1 MEHIDPD
8 FADLFEVEPVRLS
21 KADKFHKTVSNVK
34 REAQEAARGLREDA
48 YIAELM
54 RTGSRSEANK
64 ALGMESR
71 GAGPFRNP
79 ETRKRLHARI
89 LALREQLQITPERVL
104 KEYARIAFA
113 DIRCVFDDEGHLVP
127 VDELDDDTAAAVSS
141 VDVQTI
147 GDGEGVMQTATHK
160 VKMYDKLNALNV
172 LAKRL
177 KLYEDSVK
185 VEGSI
190 EVKQMSRN
198 EKARRI
204 AFFLQEALRKKEQE
218 NSTAVEGSK

>member
-1 MEHIDPD
+1 METIDPD
-8 FADLFEVEPVRLS
+8 FADLFETEPPRLS
-21 KADKFHKTVSNVK
+21 KADKWHQTLSNTK
-34 REAQEAARGLREDA
+34 REAQEAARDLREDA
-48 YIAELM
+48 YMAALI
-54 RTGSRSEANK
+54 RTGSRCEANK
-64 ALGMESR
+64 AIGLEPQS
-71 GAGPFRNP
+71 AGLFRNP
-79 ETRKRLHARI
+79 EARRRLHSRI
-89 LALREQLQITPERVL
+89 LTLRKNLNITPERVL
-104 KEYARIAFA
+104 QEYARIAFA
-113 DIRCVFDDEGHLVP
+113 DIRCVFDDNGHLVP
-127 VDELDDDTAAAVSS
+127 IDELDDDTAAAVSS

-147 GDGEGVMQTATHK
+147 GDAESVMQTATHK

-177 KLYEDSVK
+177 KLYSDSIE

-218 NSTAVEGSK
+218 NSTPVEGSK